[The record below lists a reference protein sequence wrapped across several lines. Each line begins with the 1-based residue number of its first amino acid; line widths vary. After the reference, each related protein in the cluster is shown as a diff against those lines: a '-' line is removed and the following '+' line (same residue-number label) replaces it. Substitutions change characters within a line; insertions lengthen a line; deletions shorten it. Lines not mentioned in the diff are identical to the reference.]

1 MPENRPTQAEI
12 EYTGRLKLAQQAA
25 DVEQKRHIRIGNLRL
40 VVFIVAAAVAY
51 FSFGRHAISALWLV
65 ALFVAFLA
73 LAFIDDAI
81 LRKQRL
87 AERCAAYYERGLAR
101 INESWQ
107 RSENTGSQFATP
119 NHIYAADL
127 DLFSPGGLFQL
138 LSVARTGPGE
148 SMLARWLMNAATVQ
162 EIEARHRAITELRTL
177 LDFREHMAT
186 VGDHPITEK
195 EAGPLWEWGEAPS
208 LAVSATQRVIAAL
221 LSVAMA
227 VTMFWWA
234 FVEFLWL
241 AKAMPRPPLAA
252 LVTLLVVAVITA
264 AYGFWWRKKVA
275 NSVEAFEKIRPGL
288 ALLSDLLLVAERV
301 SFTIEELRRLQQN
314 LIDAVKPSAQIRRL
328 NLFSDLLDS
337 RENLFVRIFGP
348 PLLWTTHVT
357 FAIEAWRRRHGRIT
371 RSWIEAI
378 SEIEALTSL
387 ATYSYEHPDDPF
399 PEIKGDGE
407 FRGVNLGHPLLPG
420 CVRNSVSL
428 DSQHAL
434 LIVSGSNMSGKSTFL
449 RTIGINT
456 VLALAGSPVRAQS
469 LQLSILS
476 LATSLHIAD
485 SLQQG
490 ASHFSAE
497 ISRIRQIVEIARERP
512 PALFLI
518 DEILQGTNSED
529 RRIGAEAIL
538 NRLLHMGAIG
548 VITTH
553 DLALTNIAGANA
565 HFRDQIRDGRM
576 SFDYTLKPGIVEGSN
591 ALELMRLYGLI
602 EGSYPGF

>member
-1 MPENRPTQAEI
+1 MPENAPTQASI
-12 EYTGRLKLAQQAA
+12 EYTSRLNLAQQAVSA
-25 DVEQKRHIRIGNLRL
+25 EQKRHVRTGNLRL
-40 VVFIVAAAVAY
+40 VVFIAAAAVAY
-51 FSFGRHAISALWLV
+51 FSFGRHVISALWLV
-65 ALFVAFLA
+65 ALFIAFVA

-87 AERCAAYYERGLAR
+87 AARRAAYYERGLAR
-101 INESWQ
+101 INETWQ
-107 RSENTGSQFATP
+107 KSGKSGSQFATAD
-119 NHIYAADL
+119 HIYSADL

-138 LSVARTGPGE
+138 LSVARTGPGG
-148 SMLARWLMNAATVQ
+148 SMLAQWLTTATTVPQ
-162 EIEARHRAITELRTL
+162 IEARHRAITELRTL

-186 VGDHPITEK
+186 IGDHPITEK
-195 EAGPLWEWGEAPS
+195 EAGPLWQWGDAP
-208 LAVSATQRVIAAL
+208 AVLVGSAQRIIAAL
-221 LSVAMA
+221 LSIVMA
-227 VTMFWWA
+227 ATMFWWA
-234 FVEFLWL
+234 FTEFLWL
-241 AKAMPRPPLAA
+241 GKAISRPPLAA
-252 LVTLLVVAVITA
+252 PVTLLLVAAITA
-264 AYGFWWRKKVA
+264 TYGVWWRKKVA
-275 NSVEAFEKIRPGL
+275 ESVEAFETVRPGL

-301 SFTIEELRRLQQN
+301 SFASEELRSLQQK
-314 LIDAVKPSAQIRRL
+314 LIGAVKPSAQIRRL
-328 NLFSDLLDS
+328 NFFADMLDS
-337 RENLFVRIFGP
+337 RENLLIRIFGP

-357 FAIEAWRRRHGRIT
+357 FAIEKWRRRYGRIA
-371 RSWIEAI
+371 RAWIETI
-378 SEIEALTSL
+378 SEIEALNSL
-387 ATYSYEHPDDPF
+387 ATYSYEHPDDSF
-399 PEIKGDGE
+399 PEITEGGTE

-456 VLALAGSPVRAQS
+456 VLALAGAPVRAQS
-469 LQLSILS
+469 LRLSTLS

-518 DEILQGTNSED
+518 DEILQGTNSDD

-538 NRLLHMGAIG
+538 NRLVHMDAIG

-576 SFDYTLKPGIVEGSN
+576 SFDYILKPGVVEGSN

-602 EGSYPGF
+602 